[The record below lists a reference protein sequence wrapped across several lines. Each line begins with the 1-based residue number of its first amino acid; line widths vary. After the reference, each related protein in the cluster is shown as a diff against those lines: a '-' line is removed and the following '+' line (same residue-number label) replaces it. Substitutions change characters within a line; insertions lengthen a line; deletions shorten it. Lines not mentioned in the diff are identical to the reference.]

1 MSGEHQVRGQHQVRA
16 SAQKSKRSRYSA
28 VCVGRCVLIFGRGG
42 SDWTLVLS
50 CCLRVTSTYV
60 TYALIDALMIII
72 GKPVGWTRVRRCASP
87 SPTHELPSTRTRAHR
102 SAHTARPSCTSQV
115 RVPALPRRH
124 RPPASF
130 HARAFPARTVTH
142 ARDTPSRHTRP
153 TAAQTGGTL
162 GRDSRAGGDR
172 LGARGSAQAG
182 AYKHS
187 ALSYRPKHQ
196 CYNCVRCLK
205 EVSNFRKLNERGR

>member
-1 MSGEHQVRGQHQVRA
+1 VDTRSTLRVALLLQSHSRA
-16 SAQKSKRSRYSA
+16 SQHTHT
-28 VCVGRCVLIFGRGG
+28 CTPLG
-42 SDWTLVLS
+42 S
-50 CCLRVTSTYV
+50 
-60 TYALIDALMIII
+60 
-72 GKPVGWTRVRRCASP
+72 
-87 SPTHELPSTRTRAHR
+87 H
-102 SAHTARPSCTSQV
+102 CTSQLH
-115 RVPALPRRH
+115 VPGAGPSA
-124 RPPASF
+124 PTSSPATGRSF

-196 CYNCVRCLK
+196 CYNNS
-205 EVSNFRKLNERGR
+205 VSLCAVFKGSFQFPKA